1 MRRARVD
8 QRAPERLKERTVL
21 QSARAVFGDL
31 ARSTGDH
38 ILVALATTLRVVSG
52 SKTVRDL
59 FDLFEDEPIVVKRP
73 QRHNVIFG
81 DAIKVRPLRI
91 ETIADVIKTRGR
103 LCRATLVRTGFCPF
117 KTSRA
122 RMTESISSRL
132 IVAPRELAIHRERI
146 QQRDH
151 SKRREQHRGYNLL

>member
-1 MRRARVD
+1 MFR
-8 QRAPERLKERTVL
+8 
-21 QSARAVFGDL
+21 DL
-31 ARSTGDH
+31 ARAASHH
-38 ILVALATTLRVVSG
+38 ILVALATTLRVVSR
-52 SKTVRDL
+52 SKSVRDL

-91 ETIADVIKTRGR
+91 EAIADVIETSRR
-103 LCRATLVRTGFCPF
+103 LRWATLIWARLGPF

-122 RMTESISSRL
+122 RVSEAISSRL
-132 IVAPRELAIHRERI
+132 IVATGKLAIHRERI